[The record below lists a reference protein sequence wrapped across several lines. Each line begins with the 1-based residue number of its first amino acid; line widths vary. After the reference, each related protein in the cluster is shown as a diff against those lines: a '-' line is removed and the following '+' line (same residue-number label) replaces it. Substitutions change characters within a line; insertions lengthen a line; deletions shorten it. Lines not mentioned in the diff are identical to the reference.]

1 MSREFKYYNSAVAKE
16 SGLEHS
22 GVSVFVSNFLELVK
36 IKITVFVAF
45 TTALGYIL
53 AADTITLGFVLPVAG
68 IFLLACSSAALNH
81 YQERK
86 TDGLMARTM
95 GRPLPSGSMTAGQ
108 VLFISFSLLVLGS
121 AVLVFGANTE
131 TLIIGLATF
140 ISYNFIYT
148 PLKKKISLA
157 IIPGSV
163 VGALPPVAGWAA
175 AGGNLLDEK
184 ILLIAAYFFLWQ
196 IPHFWILI
204 LKYGEDYKKAD
215 FPVLTD
221 KLPRRRIA
229 GMIFYSTLVSIVP
242 VVVMAFSGMTNFTLT
257 ALLLVGASVWLSLSM
272 YKLSKSQLDTR
283 VLTRGF
289 IGINFYTLAF
299 ITLLMLDKLINII

>member
-1 MSREFKYYNSAVAKE
+1 MNRDYKYYNTAVAKE
-16 SGLEHS
+16 SSIEHS
-22 GVSVFVSNFLELVK
+22 SVSVFVSNFLELVK
-36 IKITVFVAF
+36 IKITIFVAF
-45 TTALGYIL
+45 TTALGYVL

-86 TDGLMARTM
+86 TDALMARTM
-95 GRPLPSGSMTAGQ
+95 GRPLPSGNMSGGQ
-108 VLFISFSLLVLGS
+108 VLFISFSLLTAGC
-121 AVLVFGANTE
+121 AVLAFGANIE

-184 ILLIAAYFFLWQ
+184 ILLVAAYFFLWQ
-196 IPHFWILI
+196 IPHFWILV
-204 LKYGEDYKKAD
+204 LKYGDDYKKAN

-221 KLPRRRIA
+221 KLPRKKIA
-229 GMIFYSTLVSIVP
+229 GMIFSSTLVSIVP
-242 VVVMAFSGMTNFTLT
+242 VMVMVFAGMTNFVLT
-257 ALLLVGASVWLSLSM
+257 GVLLGISSLWLVISM
-272 YKLSKSQLDTR
+272 YQLSKSQLETR
-283 VLTRGF
+283 TLTRSF

-299 ITLLMLDKLINII
+299 ITLLTLDKLINII